1 MSYYD
6 QYVNATYGADYK
18 TPDWWKQSF
27 MSGVDEQ
34 RLNEFFAANPQ
45 YAEDFARITSGGQS
59 QYSTDGTGLIKTDFG
74 SMSPE
79 AAAHYAQNP
88 SELLAAEGFNFDPTL
103 AYMNYNYGPGSIGIT
118 NPRHTNTTEY
128 LQNNRWTPN
137 GLQGNRNT
145 VSNAGVRFGAGTQ
158 SYLDARGGGTVADG
172 YSNKPMQMGGGS
184 GTGAQGGQGSQ
195 GGSSYGGIGG
205 WTSGVSGNN
214 GASSGGVA
222 GGAAGGYSGGVA
234 SSGGS
239 ASFNPTMNPYLQQ
252 MGDMLAG
259 TMTNNW
265 QRKVQPQIASQ
276 AIAAGG
282 YGGSRQGVAEAN
294 SANDLN
300 MGIGSALANL
310 YGQGYGQGLNYD
322 LGQQNLGL
330 GYANLDRNI
339 NNDNLNWQLQGANF
353 GLGVY
358 DRMQQ
363 ANQLGLQTGTQL
375 QNTPLNYWNQFSQG
389 ANSIGQGYGTSTQSG
404 GGNPLMGAI
413 GGAQLGSQ
421 VGNWWNSQNGS
432 GFNYTPT
439 GNGYGYTYQNPA
451 AVGPPVV

>member
-1 MSYYD
+1 MATDYMNMAA
-6 QYVNATYGADYK
+6 NARYGSDYE
-18 TPDWWKQSF
+18 TPDWIRQNFGLGFS
-27 MSGVDEQ
+27 SYDPSQVAD
-34 RLNEFFAANPQ
+34 FFAKNPQ
-45 YAEDFARITSGGQS
+45 YAQDFQTITSGGRS
-59 QYSTDGTGLIKTDFG
+59 AFSTDGTSLIKTDFN

-88 SELLAAEGFNFDPTL
+88 NELLAAEGFGHDPSL
-103 AYMNYNYGPGSIGIT
+103 QYSAYYGGGGGIPSPKNT
-118 NPRHTNTTEY
+118 NMSEWMR
-128 LQNNRWTPN
+128 NNRWTPN
-137 GLQGNRNT
+137 GVQGGANNQNMYANT
-145 VSNAGVRFGAGTQ
+145 DFGSGYQ
-158 SYLDARGGGTVADG
+158 SYQNARGDTVADG
-172 YSNKPMQMGGGS
+172 YYNKPLQMGGGS

-195 GGSSYGGIGG
+195 GGSSYGGMGG

-214 GASSGGVA
+214 GVSSGGVA

-252 MGDMLAG
+252 MGDMMAG

-339 NNDNLNWQLQGANF
+339 NNDNLNWQMQGANL
-353 GLGVY
+353 GLNIY
-358 DRMQQ
+358 DRQQQ
-363 ANQLGLQTGTQL
+363 ANQLGLQTGTQI
-375 QNTPLNYWNQFSQG
+375 QNTPWNYWQGFSNQ
-389 ANSIGQGYGTSTQSG
+389 ANSIGQGYGTQTSST
-404 GGNPLMGAI
+404 GGNPFMGAL

-421 VGNWWNSQNGS
+421 VANWWSNNNSS
-432 GFNYTPT
+432 PATSWFT
-439 GNGYGYTYQNPA
+439 GNQGMGD
-451 AVGPPVV
+451 

>member
-1 MSYYD
+1 MADYYGMGTTG
-6 QYVNATYGADYK
+6 TYGADYK
-18 TPDWWKQSF
+18 QPDWMRTAGADF
-27 MSGVDEQ
+27 MQNREAT
-34 RLNEFFAANPQ
+34 NAFFEKNPQ
-45 YAEDFARITSGGQS
+45 YAQDWQNITAGGTS
-59 QYSTDGTGLIKTDFG
+59 AFSTDGASLIKTDFG
-74 SMSPE
+74 SMSPQ
-79 AAAHYAQNP
+79 AAQHYAQNP
-88 SELLAAEGFNFDPTL
+88 YELLAAEGFNQDPTL
-103 AYMNYNYGPGSIGIT
+103 AYMNYHQGPGSIGIT
-118 NPRHTNTTEY
+118 SPRTTNVSEY
-128 LQNNRWTPN
+128 LTNNRWTPN
-137 GLQGNRNT
+137 GIVGANNRLGYANT
-145 VSNAGVRFGAGTQ
+145 AFGAGADSYRAAAGLGDGTNTQ
-158 SYLDARGGGTVADG
+158 VANNKQPYLMGGGG
-172 YSNKPMQMGGGS
+172 GGGS
-184 GTGAQGGQGSQ
+184 GGVFGGPAFASGAAP
-195 GGSSYGGIGG
+195 
-205 WTSGVSGNN
+205 SG
-214 GASSGGVA
+214 ATSSG
-222 GGAAGGYSGGVA
+222 ST
-234 SSGGS
+234 SGGS
-239 ASFNPTMNPYLQQ
+239 MSFNPTMNPYLQQ
-252 MGDMLAG
+252 MGDMMAG

-339 NNDNLNWQLQGANF
+339 NNDNLNWQMQGANF

-363 ANQLGLQTGTQL
+363 ANQLGLQTGSQI

-421 VGNWWNSQNGS
+421 AANWWNSQQPSTGTS
-432 GFNYTPT
+432 WFT
-439 GNGYGYTYQNPA
+439 GNQGMGD
-451 AVGPPVV
+451 

>member
-1 MSYYD
+1 MANPYYD
-6 QYVNATYGADYK
+6 QYTNAHYASDYK
-18 TPDWWKQSF
+18 TPDWF
-27 MSGVDEQ
+27 INSGLGLDASPERMQ
-34 RLNEFFAANPQ
+34 AFFDANPQ
-45 YAEDFARITSGGQS
+45 YAQDFATITSGGQS
-59 QYSTDGTGLIKTDFG
+59 AFSTDGSGRIRSDF
-74 SMSPE
+74 STMSPE

-88 SELLAAEGFNFDPTL
+88 SELLANEGFGHDPTL
-103 AYMNYNYGPGSIGIT
+103 AYMSYYGGPGSIGVNPKDT
-118 NPRHTNTTEY
+118 NVSSY
-128 LQNNRWTPN
+128 LRGNRWTPN
-137 GLQGNRNT
+137 GT
-145 VSNAGVRFGAGTQ
+145 VASNNVAGYAARPAGAGTQ
-158 SYLDARGGGTVADG
+158 SFMNARGDRVAEG
-172 YSNKPMQMGGGS
+172 YSNKPMQMGGGQS
-184 GTGAQGGQGSQ
+184 GAGS
-195 GGSSYGGIGG
+195 GSAGVG
-205 WTSGVSGNN
+205 SG
-214 GASSGGVA
+214 GAS
-222 GGAAGGYSGGVA
+222 YSGGQSGGQTYGGGS

-252 MGDMLAG
+252 MGDMMAG

-363 ANQLGLQTGTQL
+363 ANQLGLQTGSQI

-413 GGAQLGSQ
+413 GGAQLGGQ

>member
-6 QYVNATYGADYK
+6 QYVNATYGSDYK
-18 TPDWWKQSF
+18 TPDWFRQNF

-45 YAEDFARITSGGQS
+45 YAEDFNRITSGGTS
-59 QYSTDGTGLIKTDFG
+59 AYSTDGSSLVKTPM
-74 SMSPE
+74 SAMSPE
-79 AAAHYAQNP
+79 AAEYYANNTP
-88 SELLAAEGFNFDPTL
+88 DLLAAEGFNFDPTL
-103 AYMNYNYGPGSIGIT
+103 AYMNYHQGPGSIGIT

-137 GLQGNRNT
+137 GIQANRNT
-145 VSNAGVRFGAGTQ
+145 LSYAKTPFGAG
-158 SYLDARGGGTVADG
+158 AGGNSVADG
-172 YSNKPMQMGGGS
+172 YSNKPLQMGGGAS
-184 GTGAQGGQGSQ
+184 NTQGQQ
-195 GGSSYGGIGG
+195 YGGMAG

-214 GASSGGVA
+214 GVSGGGSSGA
-222 GGAAGGYSGGVA
+222 AASYGGGGYGGGST

-252 MGDMLAG
+252 MGDMMAG